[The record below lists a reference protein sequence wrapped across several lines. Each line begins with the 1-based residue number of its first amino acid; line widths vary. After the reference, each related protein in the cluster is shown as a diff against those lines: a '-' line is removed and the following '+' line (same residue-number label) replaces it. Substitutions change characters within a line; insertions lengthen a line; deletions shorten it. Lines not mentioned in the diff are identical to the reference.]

1 MNVRPCYSS
10 FLSRFLRLYVQ
21 NLLRTLTESHVKEA
35 FPNTDLKLL
44 LTTVKEGRHAGDKL
58 SDPFYDS
65 LDGLLADLRT
75 ITIDNHDAEAFLKP
89 VSKTEAP
96 DYHTIIQNPM
106 DFQTM
111 ARKVKAKSYKSKRE
125 FQDDLDLIWTN
136 CYTYNGDNHPLRHCV
151 NRLKGKAE
159 KLLRNI
165 TDRKERADP
174 VIPAALQGPKV
185 NGMVNGYSRPG
196 MVHPRSSSSA
206 PLAKTIVKPT
216 AVPLQRRDLPFADSP
231 ALIRTQHGMSLFAKL
246 NHDSP
251 PRDEL
256 RVFAP
261 DYQSDDVDPIE
272 AKVEAVTG
280 EKRKLNGQIARPR
293 KRARVEPQYP
303 IPLPSES
310 DDITQMWWMRAQSD
324 LLLPNGLPGVPQSRP
339 PKSSLPKRKKRRKQ
353 LDPSR
358 PNPKSLLTL
367 MNNNIRTMRRVRH
380 THAKFSALGG
390 TGTEDSESSLGDPPG
405 GMIVPDEEA
414 AVVDVDGRPWSLGK
428 KRVRIEDIGEKNST
442 DCLQWM
448 SKKVLEHSGFQGT
461 SQSALDVLA
470 GVTSDYL
477 LNVGRTI
484 RFLSDKYS
492 NTMTA
497 EEIIL
502 HTLFESGVT
511 RVQDLERYI
520 SDDVERYGSRLNDL
534 EKKLVGAYREATAV
548 EAVEDEGL
556 FEEEDEDEAGVL
568 ALGDFAESLGMDYL
582 GLRELGIAEE
592 LGMSSLTIPKR
603 LLKGKKRSKGPLS
616 ATVKPSEPPPPYPP
630 PLPFVPL
637 TVGKVSNQIGL
648 LKSFYQSRITAM
660 SAPPPPPPPTLNSYP
675 LLTDSSGAPI
685 PIPVPPPPPPPNIPP
700 PDTPIPDE
708 APPAAQMKIGP
719 LGQIIKTGGTSAK
732 KKSKPAGSAAPS
744 GNTATT
750 VVGAAG
756 GTPGEA
762 AAPKKKK
769 GATGVGTGNGRKKK
783 LLEAAQA
790 QAQAQ
795 AQMFPGVIVAQI

>member
-1 MNVRPCYSS
+1 MW
-10 FLSRFLRLYVQ
+10 
-21 NLLRTLTESHVKEA
+21 
-35 FPNTDLKLL
+35 
-44 LTTVKEGRHAGDKL
+44 
-58 SDPFYDS
+58 
-65 LDGLLADLRT
+65 
-75 ITIDNHDAEAFLKP
+75 
-89 VSKTEAP
+89 
-96 DYHTIIQNPM
+96 NPM
-106 DFQTM
+106 DLQTM
-111 ARKVKAKSYKSKRE
+111 ARKVKAKNYKSKRE

-151 NRLKGKAE
+151 NRLKGKAD

-165 TDRKERADP
+165 TDRKERLEP
-174 VIPAALQGPKV
+174 GPKV
-185 NGMVNGYSRPG
+185 NGMG
-196 MVHPRSSSSA
+196 MVHHRSSSSG
-206 PLAKTIVKPT
+206 PLAKAIVKPT
-216 AVPLQRRDLPFADSP
+216 AMSLHRRDLP
-231 ALIRTQHGMSLFAKL
+231 TVMSVFAKL
-246 NHDSP
+246 SRDAP

-261 DYQSDDVDPIE
+261 DYQSDEEDSME
-272 AKVEAVTG
+272 ARLEVGTG
-280 EKRKLNGQIARPR
+280 EKRKLNGQVTRPR
-293 KRARVEPQYP
+293 KRARVAPQYP
-303 IPLPSES
+303 IPLPCGGWRRNLICYS
-310 DDITQMWWMRAQSD
+310 
-324 LLLPNGLPGVPQSRP
+324 PNGLPGVPQPRA
-339 PKSSLPKRKKRRKQ
+339 PKSPLQLQRKKRRKQ
-353 LDPSR
+353 PEPPRL
-358 PNPKSLLTL
+358 NPKSLLTL

-390 TGTEDSESSLGDPPG
+390 TGTEDSDSSLGEP
-405 GMIVPDEEA
+405 MVVPDEEA
-414 AVVDVDGRPWSLGK
+414 AVVDVDTRPWSLGK
-428 KRVRIEDIGEKNST
+428 TGVRIEDIGEKNGT

-477 LNVGRTI
+477 MNVGRTI

-616 ATVKPSEPPPPYPP
+616 AAVKPSEPPPPYPP
-630 PLPFVPL
+630 PPPFVPL
-637 TVGKVSNQIGL
+637 TVGKVNDQIGL
-648 LKSFYQSRITAM
+648 LKPFYQNRVSAM

-675 LLTDSSGAPI
+675 LLIDSSGAPI
-685 PIPVPPPPPPPNIPP
+685 PRPAPPPPPPSSPP
-700 PDTPIPDE
+700 SDTVIPDD
-708 APPAAQMKIGP
+708 APAASQVKMGP
-719 LGQIIKTGGTSAK
+719 LGQIIKTGGTAAK
-732 KKSKPAGSAAPS
+732 KKAA
-744 GNTATT
+744 T
-750 VVGAAG
+750 
-756 GTPGEA
+756 
-762 AAPKKKK
+762 PKKKK

-790 QAQAQ
+790 QVQAQAQ
-795 AQMFPGVIVAQI
+795 AQMFPGVIVAQG

>member
-1 MNVRPCYSS
+1 MN
-10 FLSRFLRLYVQ
+10 

-44 LTTVKEGRHAGDKL
+44 LTTVKEGRHTGDKL

-65 LDGLLADLRT
+65 LDGLLSDLRT
-75 ITIDNHDAEAFLKP
+75 VTIDNHDAEAFLKP

-165 TDRKERADP
+165 TDRKERSDP
-174 VIPAALQGPKV
+174 VIPAALQGPKL
-185 NGMVNGYSRPG
+185 NGVNGYSRPG
-196 MVHPRSSSSA
+196 MVHHRSSSSG
-206 PLAKTIVKPT
+206 PLAKAIVKPT
-216 AVPLQRRDLPFADSP
+216 AVPIHRRDLPFADSP

-246 NHDSP
+246 NQDSP
-251 PRDEL
+251 SRDEL

-261 DYQSDDVDPIE
+261 DYQSDEEGPIE
-272 AKVEAVTG
+272 VKVDAGTG
-280 EKRKLNGQIARPR
+280 EKRKLNGQIFRPR
-293 KRARVEPQYP
+293 KRARVVTQYP

-310 DDITQMWWMRAQSD
+310 DDITQMWWMASQSD
-324 LLLPNGLPGVPQSRP
+324 LLLPNGLPGVPQPRP
-339 PKSSLPKRKKRRKQ
+339 PKSTLLKRKKRRKQ
-353 LDPSR
+353 PEPPR

-390 TGTEDSESSLGDPPG
+390 TGTEDSDSSLGEPPG
-405 GMIVPDEEA
+405 GVVVPDEEA

-428 KRVRIEDIGEKNST
+428 TRVRIEDIGEKNST

-616 ATVKPSEPPPPYPP
+616 AAVKPSEPPPPYPP
-630 PLPFVPL
+630 PPPFVPL
-637 TVGKVSNQIGL
+637 TVGKVNDQIGL
-648 LKSFYQSRITAM
+648 LKPFYQSRITAM

-685 PIPVPPPPPPPNIPP
+685 PIPAPPPPPPSAPP
-700 PDTPIPDE
+700 PDTFIPDE
-708 APPAAQMKIGP
+708 APAAVQTKMGP
-719 LGQIIKTGGTSAK
+719 LGQIIKTGGTAAK
-732 KKSKPAGSAAPS
+732 KKAKPAGSAAPS
-744 GNTATT
+744 GNIATVT
-750 VVGAAG
+750 TG
-756 GTPGEA
+756 GTPGGEA

-795 AQMFPGVIVAQI
+795 MFPGVIVAQG

>member
-1 MNVRPCYSS
+1 MN
-10 FLSRFLRLYVQ
+10 
-21 NLLRTLTESHVKEA
+21 NLLRTLTESHVREA

-44 LTTVKEGRHAGDKL
+44 LTTVKDGRHAGDKL

-75 ITIDNHDAEAFLKP
+75 VTIDNHDAEAFLKP

-106 DFQTM
+106 DLQTM
-111 ARKVKAKSYKSKRE
+111 TRKVKVKSYKSKRE

-151 NRLKGKAE
+151 NRLKGKAD

-165 TDRKERADP
+165 TDRKERHDP

-185 NGMVNGYSRPG
+185 NGMANGYSRPG
-196 MVHPRSSSSA
+196 MVHHRSSSSG
-206 PLAKTIVKPT
+206 PLAKAIVKPT
-216 AVPLQRRDLPFADSP
+216 AMSLQRRDLPFTDSP
-231 ALIRTQHGMSLFAKL
+231 ALIRTQHGMSVFAKL

-251 PRDEL
+251 SRDEL

-261 DYQSDDVDPIE
+261 DYQSDEEDSSE
-272 AKVEAVTG
+272 ARLEVGTG

-293 KRARVEPQYP
+293 KRARVAPQYP

-310 DDITQMWWMRAQSD
+310 DDIAQMWWMAAQSD
-324 LLLPNGLPGVPQSRP
+324 LLLPNGLPGVPQSRQ
-339 PKSSLPKRKKRRKQ
+339 PKSPLLKRKKRRKQ
-353 LDPSR
+353 PEPPR

-390 TGTEDSESSLGDPPG
+390 TGTEDSDSSLGEP
-405 GMIVPDEEA
+405 MIVPDDEA
-414 AVVDVDGRPWSLGK
+414 AVVDVDTRPWSLGK
-428 KRVRIEDIGEKNST
+428 TGMRIEDIGEKNGT

-477 LNVGRTI
+477 MNVGRTI

-616 ATVKPSEPPPPYPP
+616 AAVKPSEPPPPYPP
-630 PLPFVPL
+630 PPPFVPL
-637 TVGKVSNQIGL
+637 TVGKVNDQIGL
-648 LKSFYQSRITAM
+648 LKPFYQNRVSAM

-675 LLTDSSGAPI
+675 LLTDSSGVPI
-685 PIPVPPPPPPPNIPP
+685 PIPAPPPPPPSSPP
-700 PDTPIPDE
+700 PDTVIPDD
-708 APPAAQMKIGP
+708 APAASQMKMGP
-719 LGQIIKTGGTSAK
+719 LGQIIKTAGTAAK
-732 KKSKPAGSAAPS
+732 KKSKPAAPP
-744 GNTATT
+744 GNAATT
-750 VVGAAG
+750 GAAAA
-756 GTPGEA
+756 TPGGEA
-762 AAPKKKK
+762 TTPKKKK

-783 LLEAAQA
+783 LLEAAQVQA

-795 AQMFPGVIVAQI
+795 AQMFPGVIVAQG

>member
-1 MNVRPCYSS
+1 MN
-10 FLSRFLRLYVQ
+10 
-21 NLLRTLTESHVKEA
+21 NLLRTLTESHVREA

-44 LTTVKEGRHAGDKL
+44 LTTVKEGRHTGDKL

-65 LDGLLADLRT
+65 LDGLLGDLRT
-75 ITIDNHDAEAFLKP
+75 VTIDNHDADAFLKP

-151 NRLKGKAE
+151 NRLKGKAD

-174 VIPAALQGPKV
+174 VIPAALQGPKL

-196 MVHPRSSSSA
+196 MVHHRSSSSG
-206 PLAKTIVKPT
+206 PLAKAIVKPT
-216 AVPLQRRDLPFADSP
+216 GVSLQRRDLPFADSP

-251 PRDEL
+251 PRDAL

-261 DYQSDDVDPIE
+261 DYQSDEEDSIDVRLE
-272 AKVEAVTG
+272 VGTG

-293 KRARVEPQYP
+293 KRARVAPQYP

-310 DDITQMWWMRAQSD
+310 DHITQMWWTAAQSD
-324 LLLPNGLPGVPQSRP
+324 LLLPNGLPGVPQPRP
-339 PKSSLPKRKKRRKQ
+339 PKSPLLKRKKRRKQ
-353 LDPSR
+353 PEPPR

-367 MNNNIRTMRRVRH
+367 MNNNIRTMRRVRN

-390 TGTEDSESSLGDPPG
+390 TGTEDSDSSLGEP
-405 GMIVPDEEA
+405 MIVPDEEA
-414 AVVDVDGRPWSLGK
+414 AVVDVDTRPWSLG
-428 KRVRIEDIGEKNST
+428 RTGMRIEDIGEKNST

-616 ATVKPSEPPPPYPP
+616 AAVKPSEPPPPYPP
-630 PLPFVPL
+630 PPPFVAL
-637 TVGKVSNQIGL
+637 TVGKVNDQIGL
-648 LKSFYQSRITAM
+648 LKPFYQSRISAM

-685 PIPVPPPPPPPNIPP
+685 PIPAPPPPPPSSPP
-700 PDTPIPDE
+700 PDTVISDD
-708 APPAAQMKIGP
+708 APAPSQMKMGP

-744 GNTATT
+744 GNAAPAAAATP
-750 VVGAAG
+750 G
-756 GTPGEA
+756 GEA

-795 AQMFPGVIVAQI
+795 AQMFPGVIVAQG

>member
-1 MNVRPCYSS
+1 MPISNSGLIDSACLPTTIMN
-10 FLSRFLRLYVQ
+10 
-21 NLLRTLTESHVKEA
+21 NLLRTLTESHVREA

-44 LTTVKEGRHAGDKL
+44 LTTVKEGRHTGDKL

-65 LDGLLADLRT
+65 LDGLLGDLRT
-75 ITIDNHDAEAFLKP
+75 VTIDNHDAEAFLKP

-151 NRLKGKAE
+151 NRLKGKAD

-174 VIPAALQGPKV
+174 VIPAALQGSKL

-196 MVHPRSSSSA
+196 MVHHRSSSSG
-206 PLAKTIVKPT
+206 PLAKAIVKST
-216 AVPLQRRDLPFADSP
+216 AASLQRRDLPFADSP
-231 ALIRTQHGMSLFAKL
+231 ALIRTQHGMSVFAKL
-246 NHDSP
+246 NRDSP

-261 DYQSDDVDPIE
+261 DYQSDEEDSIE
-272 AKVEAVTG
+272 VRLEVGTG
-280 EKRKLNGQIARPR
+280 EKRKLNGQITRPR
-293 KRARVEPQYP
+293 KRARVAPQYP

-310 DDITQMWWMRAQSD
+310 DDITQMWWTAAQSD
-324 LLLPNGLPGVPQSRP
+324 LLLPNGLPGVPQPRP
-339 PKSSLPKRKKRRKQ
+339 PKSPRKKRRKQ
-353 LDPSR
+353 PEPPR

-390 TGTEDSESSLGDPPG
+390 TGTEDSDSSLGEP
-405 GMIVPDEEA
+405 MIVPDEEA
-414 AVVDVDGRPWSLGK
+414 AVVDVDTRPWSLGK
-428 KRVRIEDIGEKNST
+428 TGMRIEDIGEKNST

-616 ATVKPSEPPPPYPP
+616 AAVKPSEPPPPYPP
-630 PLPFVPL
+630 PPPFVPL
-637 TVGKVSNQIGL
+637 TVRKVSDQIGL
-648 LKSFYQSRITAM
+648 LKPFYQSRISAM

-685 PIPVPPPPPPPNIPP
+685 PIPAPPPPPPSSPP
-700 PDTPIPDE
+700 PDTVIPDE
-708 APPAAQMKIGP
+708 APGAGQMKMGP
-719 LGQIIKTGGTSAK
+719 LGQIIKTGGTAAK
-732 KKSKPAGSAAPS
+732 KKSKPAALA
-744 GNTATT
+744 ATT
-750 VVGAAG
+750 PG
-756 GTPGEA
+756 GEA

-795 AQMFPGVIVAQI
+795 AQMFPGVIVAQG